1 MSEDI
6 IEFTAYLMEN
16 YRRIKKM
23 SGKEVAAFF
32 ENNNLYDFVERQYDF
47 LHTESPEA
55 NVITIDELYSSPS
68 TQNTAHK
75 LQRL

>member
-6 IEFTAYLMEN
+6 IEFTAYLIES
-16 YRRIKKM
+16 YRRIKNL

-32 ENNNLYDFVERQYDF
+32 ERNNLYDFARRQYGF

-55 NVITIDELYSSPS
+55 NAKTIDEFVESLGNDAKIS
-68 TQNTAHK
+68 
-75 LQRL
+75 

>member
-55 NVITIDELYSSPS
+55 NVITIDELYSSLS
-68 TQNTAHK
+68 TQP
-75 LQRL
+75 